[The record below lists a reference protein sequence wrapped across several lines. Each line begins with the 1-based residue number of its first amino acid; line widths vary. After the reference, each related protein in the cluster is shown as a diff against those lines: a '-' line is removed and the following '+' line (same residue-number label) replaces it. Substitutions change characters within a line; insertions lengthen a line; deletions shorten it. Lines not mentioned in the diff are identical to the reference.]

1 MNHDR
6 RRKTLDLSRF
16 HQYLDSDDPR
26 SGPGELASSVS
37 VGSRNEHYDTSD
49 NQIRRIV
56 VEGCDRCTVC
66 HRRFGRRCGSLSR
79 KSDVWLMI
87 VQCKDCH
94 SRSFAASSGNRRPRS
109 NGVTDR
115 IPIDG
120 SIEITFEMDADMF
133 DTDMAGAE
141 RDRVSASGRYR
152 RSSRYARIPES
163 FDGDFDSLFRDLPK
177 G

>member
-1 MNHDR
+1 M
-6 RRKTLDLSRF
+6 
-16 HQYLDSDDPR
+16 
-26 SGPGELASSVS
+26 
-37 VGSRNEHYDTSD
+37 DTSD

-56 VEGCDRCTVC
+56 VERMDRCTVC
-66 HRRFGRRCGSLSR
+66 HRRFVEDDVEVVSR

-94 SRSFAASSGNRRPRS
+94 SRSFAAVVGESSSAIDTESLIGFRS
-109 NGVTDR
+109 
-115 IPIDG
+115 DG

-141 RDRVSASGRYR
+141 EIESAP
-152 RSSRYARIPES
+152 AVDIDDLLEMHEFLES